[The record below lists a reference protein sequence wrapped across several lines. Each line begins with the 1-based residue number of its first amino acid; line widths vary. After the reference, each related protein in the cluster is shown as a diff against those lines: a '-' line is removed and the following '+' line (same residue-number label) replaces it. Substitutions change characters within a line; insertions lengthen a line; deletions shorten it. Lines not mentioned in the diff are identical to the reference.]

1 MKIFG
6 FKFGENEEE
15 GDENIINNNELSENK
30 IEVNSEDEINF
41 FKNVYDS
48 TNTWTSNLGGSIID
62 TFNSAKEK
70 TGQVYDDSLI
80 YFSETTSSITDAT
93 MQNFVSVKE
102 KVGDTYAKFE
112 IKNSL
117 YILLDYIDV
126 SLVLAVLYKL
136 PAPPP
141 AKIALILVAQL
152 LVILQEHKNGEKPS
166 IEDGKTNLEVSN
178 LLKNIDLKTVIP
190 IIDQYQKSIPYGKQV
205 LFIIKLFN
213 K

>member
-6 FKFGENEEE
+6 FKFGENE
-15 GDENIINNNELSENK
+15 DNENINNKNELSGNK
-30 IEVNSEDEINF
+30 IEVNSENEINF

-48 TNTWTSNLGGSIID
+48 TNTWTSNLGENLVD

-70 TGQVYDDSLI
+70 TGQAYDNSLI
-80 YFSETTSSITDAT
+80 YFSETTSSITETT

-117 YILLDYIDV
+117 YTLLDFIDI
-126 SLVLAVLYKL
+126 SLIVAVLYKL

-152 LVILQEHKNGEKPS
+152 LVILQEHKNSGKSSVEDEK
-166 IEDGKTNLEVSN
+166 INFEVSN